1 MENSRNRQTIRKN
14 RGRSRRGLCMM
25 AAGFLLI
32 AAALSLT
39 VYNLWDDRR
48 ADIESE
54 KVVGQLPGPSPAA
67 PPQLEDP
74 GEQEIPDYILNPKM
88 DMPVMEIDGNDYIG
102 TLSIPSLEL
111 SLPVMSEWSYPKLR
125 IAPCRYTG
133 SAYQGNFV
141 IAAHN
146 YRTHFGL
153 LGDLNAGD
161 QVEFTD
167 TDGNTFFYEVGE
179 VQVLE
184 PTAIEEMVESDWDL
198 SLFTCTLGGRT
209 RLTVRCKKIE
219 DPIL

>member
-67 PPQLEDP
+67 PPQLGDP

-88 DMPVMEIDGNDYIG
+88 EMPVMEIDGNDYIG

-125 IAPCRYTG
+125 SAPCR
-133 SAYQGNFV
+133 
-141 IAAHN
+141 
-146 YRTHFGL
+146 
-153 LGDLNAGD
+153 
-161 QVEFTD
+161 
-167 TDGNTFFYEVGE
+167 
-179 VQVLE
+179 
-184 PTAIEEMVESDWDL
+184 
-198 SLFTCTLGGRT
+198 
-209 RLTVRCKKIE
+209 
-219 DPIL
+219 